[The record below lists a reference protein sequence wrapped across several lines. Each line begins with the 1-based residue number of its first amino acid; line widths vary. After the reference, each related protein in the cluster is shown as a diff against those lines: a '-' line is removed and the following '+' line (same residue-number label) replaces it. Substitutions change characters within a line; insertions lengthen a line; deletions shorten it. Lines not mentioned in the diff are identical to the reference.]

1 MAVLIE
7 RREWVHTREVV
18 RFLMKQPDQISTTAA
33 IAEAL
38 NEEQESVRAA
48 LLRLQKVGRVAEIHP
63 GMSGMWHL
71 E

>member
-1 MAVLIE
+1 
-7 RREWVHTREVV
+7 
-18 RFLMKQPDQISTTAA
+18 MKQPDQVSTTVE

-38 NEEQESVRAA
+38 NEDQEATRAA

>member
-1 MAVLIE
+1 
-7 RREWVHTREVV
+7 V
-18 RFLMKQPDQISTTAA
+18 RFLMKQPDQVSTTAA

-38 NEEQESVRAA
+38 NEEHESVRAA